1 MMPQKPTRA
10 LFRWAQQS
18 TPRQTP
24 LEDRRLY
31 LESLLC
37 IAIRKRVLVTLQL
50 KEYIAERL
58 FEPTV
63 VYLSRRHHL
72 CVAGIQIA
80 CLAKPLNNLE
90 ARSFEIDEIR
100 NVLLTEQTFVIDPVV
115 DRFDGKYANGIICST
130 D

>member
-1 MMPQKPTRA
+1 MMPLKRTCA
-10 LFRWAQQS
+10 LFRLAQQS
-18 TPRQTP
+18 TPRQEP

-37 IAIRKRVLVTLQL
+37 IAIRKRVLVTLQF

-63 VYLSRRHHL
+63 VYLSRRHQL

-80 CLAKPLNNLE
+80 HLEKPLL
-90 ARSFEIDEIR
+90 
-100 NVLLTEQTFVIDPVV
+100 
-115 DRFDGKYANGIICST
+115 
-130 D
+130 